1 MMMIAI
7 IGLCLLIFAI
17 VFAVFRIRRNKALA
31 IMQNASLEITNQAF
45 KETIALICIPGFD
58 GKNAKETHKAEM
70 ISDVWGKGV
79 MAFEYSL
86 DAPKVKTNELDA
98 IRNKL
103 AEALNEYAERNKLK
117 GLNRFPCFVVSDI
130 WTFAGVLHIDI
141 SHVVN
146 QATVDYLHDVTK
158 SEKD

>member
-1 MMMIAI
+1 MMIAI

-17 VFAVFRIRRNKALA
+17 VFVVLRIRRNKALA
-31 IMQNASLEITNQAF
+31 IMQNASLEITSQAF
-45 KETIALICIPGFD
+45 KETIAMICVPGFD
-58 GKNAKETHKAEM
+58 GENAEEAHKAEM

-86 DAPKVKTNELDA
+86 DAPDIKTNELESIKD
-98 IRNKL
+98 KL
-103 AEALNEYAERNKLK
+103 VEALNEYAKRKELK
-117 GLNRFPCFVVSDI
+117 GLNGRPCFVVSDI
-130 WTFAGVLHIDI
+130 WIFAGVLHIDI

-158 SEKD
+158 GAEK

>member
-1 MMMIAI
+1 MMIAI
-7 IGLCLLIFAI
+7 IGLVLLIVTI
-17 VFAVFRIRRNKALA
+17 VFAVSRIRRNKALA

-45 KETIALICIPGFD
+45 KETLAMICVPGFD
-58 GKNAKETHKAEM
+58 GKNAEEAHKAEM

-86 DAPKVKTNELDA
+86 DAPGVKTNELDA
-98 IRNKL
+98 IKGKL
-103 AEALNEYAERNKLK
+103 SEALNEYAKREKFE
-117 GLNRFPCFVVSDI
+117 GLNGLPCFVVSDI
-130 WTFAGVLHIDI
+130 WIFAGVLHIDI

-158 SEKD
+158 SAEK

>member
-103 AEALNEYAERNKLK
+103 AEALNE
-117 GLNRFPCFVVSDI
+117 
-130 WTFAGVLHIDI
+130 
-141 SHVVN
+141 
-146 QATVDYLHDVTK
+146 
-158 SEKD
+158 

>member
-1 MMMIAI
+1 MMIAI
-7 IGLCLLIFAI
+7 IGLVLLIVTI
-17 VFAVFRIRRNKALA
+17 VFAVSRIRRNKALA

-45 KETIALICIPGFD
+45 KETIAMICVPGFD
-58 GKNAKETHKAEM
+58 GKNAEEAHKAEM

-86 DAPKVKTNELDA
+86 DAPGVKTNELDA
-98 IRNKL
+98 IKGKL
-103 AEALNEYAERNKLK
+103 SEALNEYAKREKFE
-117 GLNRFPCFVVSDI
+117 GLNGLPCFVVSDI
-130 WTFAGVLHIDI
+130 WIFAGVLHIDI

-158 SEKD
+158 SAEK

>member
-1 MMMIAI
+1 MMIAI

-103 AEALNEYAERNKLK
+103 K
-117 GLNRFPCFVVSDI
+117 GLNGLPCFVVSDI

>member
-1 MMMIAI
+1 MMIAI

-86 DAPKVKTNELDA
+86 DAPKVKTNELHMSS
-98 IRNKL
+98 IRQRLIICTTLRKVKKT
-103 AEALNEYAERNKLK
+103 ET
-117 GLNRFPCFVVSDI
+117 FVPV
-130 WTFAGVLHIDI
+130 
-141 SHVVN
+141 
-146 QATVDYLHDVTK
+146 
-158 SEKD
+158 